1 MSIGVCIVCNKKR
14 KVQRVGGY
22 IFRAKEYPILACQ
35 WCRAAATRR
44 RNAKLPEPF
53 LDRKEGK

>member
-1 MSIGVCIVCNKKR
+1 MIIAICDACSKER
-14 KVQRVGGY
+14 KVTKVGRYKFDGKTY
-22 IFRAKEYPILACQ
+22 HIKMCQ

>member
-1 MSIGVCIVCNKKR
+1 MPIDYCFGCAKLRPVKKTGEYKYKGVTS
-14 KVQRVGGY
+14 
-22 IFRAKEYPILACQ
+22 PILVCQ